1 MTGSPVYVYMG
12 VRWCVGRACV
22 CEGGVTWLFVTRR
35 TDDSELNSRCSEA
48 PSRVRGNT
56 NIDGRVTYH
65 CICDCKA
72 SRVGACCR
80 YGVTICGTENSYR
93 VTICGTEN
101 SYSYIGFVQL
111 PVC

>member
-1 MTGSPVYVYMG
+1 MCVYHY
-12 VRWCVGRACV
+12 
-22 CEGGVTWLFVTRR
+22 TRR

-80 YGVTICGTENSYR
+80 YGVTICGTENSYSALYLALF
-93 VTICGTEN
+93 N
-101 SYSYIGFVQL
+101 FLFVN
-111 PVC
+111 